1 MWTRSVSIR
10 TFKDSRLRS
19 FFLFLALTKILL
31 KTLEKCT
38 REKTR
43 LERLDEETV
52 ARNGSGK
59 KDSRRGTT
67 SSKERGESDGGNGT
81 EEREAVGK
89 LEGRRARKEVL
100 AGRTRG
106 ARPELDRIGEL
117 VITEAGGF
125 PGEKR
130 RSPAGFHLIPSWLTT
145 DSTSIF
151 LSRSL
156 SVYLAHLLPLFPSLT
171 IHLC

>member
-1 MWTRSVSIR
+1 MDTYQSEHLR
-10 TFKDSRLRS
+10 TQDYAP
-19 FFLFLALTKILL
+19 FFSFLALTKIVL

-52 ARNGSGK
+52 ERETEAGRK
-59 KDSRRGTT
+59 TRDEERRAQRRGEKVTAV
-67 SSKERGESDGGNGT
+67 
-81 EEREAVGK
+81 REAVGK

-117 VITEAGGF
+117 VITEAGD
-125 PGEKR
+125 
-130 RSPAGFHLIPSWLTT
+130 SPERNAGLPRA
-145 DSTSIF
+145 ST
-151 LSRSL
+151 
-156 SVYLAHLLPLFPSLT
+156 
-171 IHLC
+171 

>member
-19 FFLFLALTKILL
+19 FFFFLALTKIFV
-31 KTLEKCT
+31 KTLEKCME
-38 REKTR
+38 REDAIRTIRRGNCCAKRKREER
-43 LERLDEETV
+43 LET
-52 ARNGSGK
+52 
-59 KDSRRGTT
+59 RGTT

-117 VITEAGGF
+117 VITEAGD
-125 PGEKR
+125 
-130 RSPAGFHLIPSWLTT
+130 SPERNAGLPRA
-145 DSTSIF
+145 ST
-151 LSRSL
+151 
-156 SVYLAHLLPLFPSLT
+156 
-171 IHLC
+171 

>member
-1 MWTRSVSIR
+1 M
-10 TFKDSRLRS
+10 
-19 FFLFLALTKILL
+19 
-31 KTLEKCT
+31 

-59 KDSRRGTT
+59 KDLRRGTT
-67 SSKERGESDGGNGT
+67 NSKERGESDGGDGT

-117 VITEAGGF
+117 VITEAGD
-125 PGEKR
+125 
-130 RSPAGFHLIPSWLTT
+130 SPERNAGLPRA
-145 DSTSIF
+145 ST
-151 LSRSL
+151 
-156 SVYLAHLLPLFPSLT
+156 
-171 IHLC
+171 